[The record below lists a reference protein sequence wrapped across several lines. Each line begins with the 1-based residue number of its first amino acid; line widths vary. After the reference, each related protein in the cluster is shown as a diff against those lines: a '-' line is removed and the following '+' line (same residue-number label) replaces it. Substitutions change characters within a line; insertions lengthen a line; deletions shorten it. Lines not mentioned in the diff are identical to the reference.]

1 MHYLNFTID
10 LLSDVKLQKICFIL
24 MILTLPFT
32 VIPVDFPLLRDGLP
46 IFFFWIGSILFVFR
60 FFMINHQFTFFE
72 NIMFKFLIILF
83 SWAVISSVLGVLFYV
98 YYSNIDLLQMENF
111 KNFYDNFL
119 LPFLGI
125 TDLSA
130 IKFWLSYKAIRY
142 AFFYVLFSFF
152 VSFWIYTLYSRHWQ
166 QGIYHLKKA
175 LSFICIIL
183 ISYSV
188 IEVGYLCG
196 SDLCQDILMKINPL
210 YMKMKFLHGWWPP
223 ILWPLQLRSM
233 FPEPSF
239 LGIFLSLAIPFFAC
253 DFYNKF
259 YNKGIYDK
267 DILRRTIL
275 SILIYFFLMIMLF
288 LSKARTG
295 LLLYM
300 GELFLIVFWSF
311 GYRLFQ
317 WRRLFF
323 LLICTGM
330 AFLVSLGLISQ
341 FKSLNS
347 QTNSLT
353 QSVSIEN
360 YVNDNVTSAVGNS
373 RSNNARR
380 ANILANFRTG
390 IDNPL
395 FGVGI
400 NMRGEY
406 VADHLTNEEKKDREI
421 SLWIDYMNEKG
432 PLKSG
437 FPTVNQ
443 FSVVFSEQGV
453 IGLLLFLLPF
463 GYIFFLLIKNR
474 KLLGDSRIA
483 SLSISFTGL
492 SIALLASGAKLE
504 FYIIMGLLFS
514 VLLNYSGK
522 DQTDNEG
529 YK

>member
-196 SDLCQDILMKINPL
+196 SDLCKNILMVVNPL
-210 YMKMKFLHGWWPP
+210 YMKIGTSHGWWPP
-223 ILWPLQLRSM
+223 LLWDQLQLRSM

-239 LGIFLSLAIPFFAC
+239 FGIFAAMAIPFFVY
-253 DFYNKF
+253 DFYEKKISKKYF
-259 YNKGIYDK
+259 YKKIIFTIFIYAS
-267 DILRRTIL
+267 LTI
-275 SILIYFFLMIMLF
+275 MIV
-288 LSKARTG
+288 LSKSRTG
-295 LLLYM
+295 LLLYI
-300 GELFLIVFWSF
+300 GEIILIILWSF
-311 GYRLFQ
+311 RYRLFQ
-317 WRRLFF
+317 WKRTV
-323 LLICTGM
+323 LLIVCTGI
-330 AFLVSLGLISQ
+330 AFLVGLVLVSQ
-341 FKSLNS
+341 FKSSNHPVIS
-347 QTNSLT
+347 ST
-353 QSVSIEN
+353 QSINVES
-360 YVNDNVTSAVGNS
+360 YVNDNVKSAIGNS

-380 ANILANFRTG
+380 ASVLATFRTG
-390 IDNPL
+390 MDNPWL
-395 FGVGI
+395 GVGI
-400 NMRGEY
+400 NMRHED
-406 VADHLTNEEKKDREI
+406 VAAHFTDEEKKVGEV
-421 SLWIDYMNEKG
+421 SLWIRYMSEKG

-437 FPTVNQ
+437 VPNLNQ
-443 FSVVFSEQGV
+443 FSVVFAEQGV
-453 IGLLLFLLPF
+453 IGLLLYLLPL
-463 GYIFFLLIKNR
+463 GYIIFLVIRNR
-474 KLLGDSRIA
+474 HILREPRIA
-483 SLSISFTGL
+483 CLCTAFIGL
-492 SIALLASGAKLE
+492 AIALFANEAKIE

-514 VLLNYSGK
+514 VLLDYDGK
-522 DQTDNEG
+522 DEMNNG
-529 YK
+529 